1 MRKKLFIIC
10 FCIMFS
16 FLFSDSTAAQNYN
29 KRDMYDSY
37 ITLLN
42 PYARKVIKEEYG
54 LYDAKVVSIK
64 RVNKG
69 RTEGEKRIN
78 DGSFDFIVKVQYRTF
93 TGPHNPPEAIE
104 TVTFR
109 VLPSGVKVVNHTSKK
124 LQ

>member
-1 MRKKLFIIC
+1 M
-10 FCIMFS
+10 MFS

-37 ITLLN
+37 MTLLN

-54 LYDAKVVSIK
+54 LYDAKIVSIK
-64 RVNKG
+64 RVSRG

-93 TGPHNPPEAIE
+93 TGPHTPPETIE

-109 VLPSGVKVVNHTSKK
+109 VIPSGVKVVKHTSKK

>member
-1 MRKKLFIIC
+1 MRKNLFIIC
-10 FCIMFS
+10 FFIMFS

-64 RVNKG
+64 RVNRG

-93 TGPHNPPEAIE
+93 TGPHNPPETIE

-109 VLPSGVKVVNHTSKK
+109 VIPSGVKVVNHTSKK

>member
-69 RTEGEKRIN
+69 RTAGEKRIN
-78 DGSFDFIVKVQYRTF
+78 DGSFDFIVKVKYRTF
-93 TGPHNPPEAIE
+93 TGPHNPPETIE
-104 TVTFR
+104 TVIFR
-109 VLPSGVKVVNHTSKK
+109 VVPSGVKVVNHTSKK

>member
-1 MRKKLFIIC
+1 MRKNLFIIC
-10 FCIMFS
+10 FCMMFS

-37 ITLLN
+37 MTLLN

-54 LYDAKVVSIK
+54 LYDAKIVSIK
-64 RVNKG
+64 RVSRG

-93 TGPHNPPEAIE
+93 TGPHTPPETIE

-109 VLPSGVKVVNHTSKK
+109 VIPSGVKVVKHTSKK